1 MSRTERRQVSHPC
14 RVNYVGECG
23 TEGPGPKPTT
33 KGFHSY
39 HAAIVTSGMNEGS
52 SFSNGIFLTAYG
64 TQFESLVPG
73 GLYSMNCKLIG
84 TNDKNEDHLHF
95 ENSSRIN
102 LGTVD
107 SVGINVTAE
116 LMDKIGMTG
125 MGIIVAKDV
134 ITDPLYKGKPTV
146 IATLK
151 HTDYDPFTR
160 MSVSWCTK
168 HFIPPVK
175 NMESAQKLC
184 VVGREA
190 QFTGFIKDY
199 DGEKHMWECE
209 TTSIS
214 ITSGHL
220 TETVQTPIKVAGRP
234 NGGRV
239 PLSVRPKQV
248 SNPNDEEPS
257 SDAYAI
263 GSNPQ
268 ASGSD
273 VSRSSEP
280 NINSSGGSNSEI
292 IKTPT
297 PIVKRLRRD

>member
-14 RVNYVGECG
+14 RINYVGECG
-23 TEGPGPKPTT
+23 TEGPGPKPTP

-64 TQFESLVPG
+64 TQAESLVPG
-73 GLYSMNCKLIG
+73 GLYGMSCKLIG
-84 TNDKNEDHLHF
+84 TNDRNEDHLYF

-102 LGTVD
+102 FGTVD

-168 HFIPPVK
+168 HFIPPMK

-199 DGEKHMWECE
+199 DGEKYMWECE
-209 TTSIS
+209 TISIS

-220 TETVQTPIKVAGRP
+220 AETVTTPIKVVGRP
-234 NGGRV
+234 TGGRV
-239 PLSVRPKQV
+239 PLSVRPKQL
-248 SNPNDEEPS
+248 PNAIDEEAS
-257 SDAYAI
+257 GDAYGNGT
-263 GSNPQ
+263 GSL

-273 VSRSSEP
+273 VSRTSEP
-280 NINSSGGSNSEI
+280 TINSSGGSNSEI
-292 IKTPT
+292 NKTPT
-297 PIVKRLRRD
+297 PTMKRLRRD